1 MAEAEV
7 FVPLWDVS
15 LYEGA
20 PGLLVVQL
28 YEVLCWRDFW
38 GRVHRV
44 ADHPLMV
51 TPGVMPE
58 TAVGLAALVACVKGR
73 LVANCYA
80 PYDEVREC
88 WWEAPRGKAEGGRQR
103 AEG

>member
-1 MAEAEV
+1 MMGNEEV
-7 FVPLWDVS
+7 GAGLWDVS
-15 LYEGA
+15 VYPNA

-44 ADHPLMV
+44 TSHPPMV

-88 WWEAPRGKAEGGRQR
+88 WWEEPKAEGGRQKD
-103 AEG
+103 E